1 MLFTRDKTNF
11 HLENVNITINLA
23 LLVKKSSED
32 KMVIISAGV
41 TLHESI
47 KAYEKLS

>member
-1 MLFTRDKTNF
+1 MVISMVTKT
-11 HLENVNITINLA
+11 LE
-23 LLVKKSSED
+23 KRMED